1 MRSAKLCTGRHHEEQ
16 TLALP
21 STPICLSCCACLS
34 RALVKGCRARLECH
48 RREGAP
54 TPPAGCRPLLSRVV
68 GVSEDCRQSCAGDP
82 RHHSAPVLAAAAALG
97 LRHHRPRRHRPGLV
111 GPARSGACPQPRPSG
126 CLDVRVHSDGAPR
139 HHVHLAWLT
148 AASFFAAH
156 SLATHTPPCAS
167 AVKTCFSCGSPSPH
181 HKTQLRSDWGRR
193 APQVGLSLSLFVLL
207 DRQIADARFRSL
219 AVFFMGAQALLTLVV
234 QGTTMPWLLQA
245 RRATAD
251 VLCCPRWLDRHPPCS
266 SCTGLDGDCYLCGVR
281 RWLGSRHGA
290 A

>member
-1 MRSAKLCTGRHHEEQ
+1 MADCGKLLCSALAGNAHASLRIGCQNLLLLRLPLTSPQ
-16 TLALP
+16 TQL
-21 STPICLSCCACLS
+21 
-34 RALVKGCRARLECH
+34 
-48 RREGAP
+48 
-54 TPPAGCRPLLSRVV
+54 
-68 GVSEDCRQSCAGDP
+68 
-82 RHHSAPVLAAAAALG
+82 
-97 LRHHRPRRHRPGLV
+97 
-111 GPARSGACPQPRPSG
+111 
-126 CLDVRVHSDGAPR
+126 HSDR
-139 HHVHLAWLT
+139 
-148 AASFFAAH
+148 
-156 SLATHTPPCAS
+156 
-167 AVKTCFSCGSPSPH
+167 
-181 HKTQLRSDWGRR
+181 GRG